1 MGKVMII
8 SSNGIVW
15 TDLRISG
22 LHVLMKQLHLKASVS
37 AGLELFTKTKINE
50 LAINSI
56 GKELTT
62 EP

>member
-1 MGKVMII
+1 
-8 SSNGIVW
+8 
-15 TDLRISG
+15 
-22 LHVLMKQLHLKASVS
+22 MKQLHLKVSVS
-37 AGLELFTKTKINE
+37 KAGLELFTKTKINE